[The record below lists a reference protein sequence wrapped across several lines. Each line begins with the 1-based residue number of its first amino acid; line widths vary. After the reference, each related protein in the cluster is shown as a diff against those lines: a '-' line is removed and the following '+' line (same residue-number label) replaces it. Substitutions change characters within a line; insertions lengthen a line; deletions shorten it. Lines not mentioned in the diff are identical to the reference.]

1 MDDLPKWMASPSPA
15 PVQALPKWMS
25 ASKPAGPAP
34 LTVHGDLPSTSKS
47 PQVPDSLAPEGGVR
61 GFLRE
66 GAQQLGRV
74 TEAPGVVGG
83 QIKDDFTMGKDM
95 MNLGRKE
102 IGEGKYLEGAFDV
115 GTGGVAAA
123 ASPLS
128 GVFKALGMAMDPGYI
143 PEVTGEAG
151 RIAGEAPKAAETAKE
166 APKVPEAPKASLEAP
181 IAPEAPKEAAP
192 VQGRP
197 ITPADQNDVLAAI
210 EKQLDEP
217 HGDAPAWMKPAD
229 PPVAEQAKPLTVRPK
244 APLSDAAKGE
254 LKLERNPERSKHYE
268 RSWIYDV
275 VDGAGNKVAL
285 LHGELQGSNF
295 SVKYI
300 AGPDGKKVPNGLGAA
315 TTRQI
320 MRTVKEQF
328 PQVKTI
334 TGQRI
339 SGARRRAGVVG
350 AKDMVKQKVPEAPKV
365 EAPAPKPLGAEAP
378 PVSPALPERPS
389 KPMIAEQDDRFFR
402 LRQGATADKAELS
415 QKVQA
420 LPREAKTPV
429 MQEKLYRYMEGD
441 PNVQLTPGEQAIY
454 DQHIAP
460 LKVEERALYEELK
473 KTDLPTEDFDPEYA
487 HRIVKGKAPQFD
499 ALEGD
504 ATMANP
510 QGGTRSLP
518 QSTSALK
525 PRKYFVLEDEQG
537 ARRVVAIDK
546 DEIAAVSKDGKP
558 TPIPHT
564 LDGPG
569 VGDALSV
576 GGKKWTIKNARTS
589 EIEANTNTEYYKNAM
604 ANTVDNVAR
613 LRATARAVHEVQRL
627 KDSPEFAAYA
637 RPSFA
642 KDIPSNWREPTMP
655 LFRDWRMEPRLANVI
670 DDFYGKRSPGDALDW
685 LAKVN
690 RFAVG
695 SLFWSPV
702 PHGINAGA
710 HWVTARG
717 WDWITP
723 KGVRSLVTDSAQAV
737 RSVIAQDEK
746 YQRMLRD
753 GSGLVYGGVA
763 NKDFYMK
770 MMKRL
775 GEDVKANPAKW
786 DPIARALGVGPS
798 DVVKM
803 LYSGANKALWAV
815 SDMFMMQRVME
826 LERKGMSPREA
837 IAEAEKHIPNYRIP
851 PEVLNSRLV
860 SEALQNPNLTEFSRY
875 HYGMLKSFGHMAK
888 DMAVGTPKQK
898 FETMGNIMATAAL
911 MTLVWPAINYGISK
925 VTGNKDTTLGPKG
938 STTIPSAIKDM
949 YNGDADW
956 VNVLSN
962 LVTIAPVLRAGL
974 EAFPSNTN
982 WFTGKR
988 IADPDDARHGRIGRV
1003 AAQELEHAAQ
1013 NIVQPYSMLNN
1024 ADKTKK
1030 GLVEAVVDQG
1040 LGLRKRTKEQ
1050 ELKKKA
1056 AFKSQAAIAARRA
1069 KKPDGLIERGYGE
1082 AEKAA
1087 KKKINEYRGPA
1098 Q

>member
-1 MDDLPKWMASPSPA
+1 MAGPWESFATAPPSDGPWIKFKDTSPA
-15 PVQALPKWMS
+15 PSDGPWAKF
-25 ASKPAGPAP
+25 KPPAEAEARP
-34 LTVHGDLPSTSKS
+34 LNVYGDLPSSAKLNTA
-47 PQVPDSLAPEGGVR
+47 QVPEALAPEGGIK
-61 GFLRE
+61 GFLKE

-74 TEAPGVVGG
+74 TEAPGIVGG
-83 QIKDDFTMGKDM
+83 QIKDDFNLGKDL

-102 IGEGKYLEGAFDV
+102 FGEGKHLEGAFDV
-115 GTGGVAAA
+115 YTGGMFAA
-123 ASPLS
+123 ASPFT
-128 GVFKALGMAMDPGYI
+128 GTAKAIGNAMDPGFF
-143 PEVTGEAG
+143 PEATGEAGRFPEATGKAG
-151 RIAGEAPKAAETAKE
+151 RIAGEAPKAVEAAKE
-166 APKVPEAPKASLEAP
+166 APKVPEAPRAIMDAPVASA
-181 IAPEAPKEAAP
+181 APKE
-192 VQGRP
+192 
-197 ITPADQNDVLAAI
+197 TPA
-210 EKQLDEP
+210 P
-217 HGDAPAWMKPAD
+217 AP
-229 PPVAEQAKPLTVRPK
+229 
-244 APLSDAAKGE
+244 S
-254 LKLERNPERSKHYE
+254 
-268 RSWIYDV
+268 
-275 VDGAGNKVAL
+275 
-285 LHGELQGSNF
+285 
-295 SVKYI
+295 
-300 AGPDGKKVPNGLGAA
+300 
-315 TTRQI
+315 
-320 MRTVKEQF
+320 
-328 PQVKTI
+328 
-334 TGQRI
+334 
-339 SGARRRAGVVG
+339 
-350 AKDMVKQKVPEAPKV
+350 
-365 EAPAPKPLGAEAP
+365 PKPLGAEAP
-378 PVSPALPERPS
+378 PASAAMPERPS

-415 QKVQA
+415 KKVEA
-420 LPREAKTPV
+420 LPPEAKTPA
-429 MQEKLYRYMEGD
+429 MQEKMYRYMEGD
-441 PNVQLTPGEQAIY
+441 PNVSLTPAEQAIY
-454 DQHIAP
+454 DQHVAP

-525 PRKYFVLEDEQG
+525 PRKYFVLEDETG

-546 DEIAAVSKDGKP
+546 GNISAVSKDGKP

-564 LDGPG
+564 LDDPG

-642 KDIPSNWREPTMP
+642 KDIPSHWREPTMP
-655 LFRDWRMEPRLANVI
+655 LFRDWRMEPRLADVI
-670 DDFYGKRSPGDALDW
+670 DDFYGKRSPGDAVDW

-702 PHGINAGA
+702 PHALNAGA

-746 YQRMLRD
+746 YQQMLRD

-803 LYSGANKALWAV
+803 LYSGSNKALWAV

-826 LERKGMSPREA
+826 LERKGMSAREA

-851 PEVLNSRLV
+851 PEVLNSRLI
-860 SEALQNPNLTEFSRY
+860 SEVLQNPTLTEFSRY

-911 MTLVWPAINYGISK
+911 MTIVWPAINYGISK

-938 STTIPSAIKDM
+938 STTIPSAVKDM

-962 LVTIAPVLRAGL
+962 LVTMAPVLRAGL

-1003 AAQELEHAAQ
+1003 AAQEIEHAAQ
-1013 NIVQPYSMLNN
+1013 NIVQPYSMLNS

-1030 GLVEAVVDQG
+1030 GLAEAIIDQG

-1050 ELKKKA
+1050 EIKKKG
-1056 AFKSQAAIAARRA
+1056 AFKAQASAAARRA
-1069 KKPDGLIERGYGE
+1069 AKPDGLIERGYGN
-1082 AEKAA
+1082 AEKAV
-1087 KKKINEYRGPA
+1087 KKKLNEYRGT
-1098 Q
+1098 QQ